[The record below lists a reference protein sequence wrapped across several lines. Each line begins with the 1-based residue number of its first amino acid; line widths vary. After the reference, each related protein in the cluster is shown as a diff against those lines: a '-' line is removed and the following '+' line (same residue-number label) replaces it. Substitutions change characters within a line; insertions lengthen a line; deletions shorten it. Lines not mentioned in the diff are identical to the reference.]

1 MRVVQG
7 YRPVIV
13 DDEEDQTEDVINISD
28 SSSDERIISEDRLQ
42 ANTVKRRK
50 IDHGKEIIVTNT
62 MKDDEEEK

>member
-28 SSSDERIISEDRLQ
+28 SSSDERIISEDRL
-42 ANTVKRRK
+42 
-50 IDHGKEIIVTNT
+50 
-62 MKDDEEEK
+62 